1 MGDATTPGSIFFHWP
16 GMKNEIIT
24 YMQTMQFYFVSL
36 FDSIQLSFHQK
47 MESSTNS
54 LNLYLPF
61 PAGSLR
67 GSPQQISCFSLP
79 SPLWANMHRAFG
91 SRGSVSRDGKGGG
104 EKRKSQE
111 EASLTTLLP
120 SPHISPDRTSLFAL
134 NPPLFLGSQFRER
147 EPIFVVRFDSA
158 FPSAFL
164 SKRNFWLFR
173 QDQEKSAT
181 AAVSYPK
188 PHCRLLPSLC
198 VSQDWNNRG
207 HKTGG

>member
-1 MGDATTPGSIFFHWP
+1 MG
-16 GMKNEIIT
+16 
-24 YMQTMQFYFVSL
+24 
-36 FDSIQLSFHQK
+36 
-47 MESSTNS
+47 
-54 LNLYLPF
+54 
-61 PAGSLR
+61 R
-67 GSPQQISCFSLP
+67 G
-79 SPLWANMHRAFG
+79 
-91 SRGSVSRDGKGGG
+91 K
-104 EKRKSQE
+104 KRKSQE
-111 EASLTTLLP
+111 GASLTTLLP

-147 EPIFVVRFDSA
+147 KPIFVVRFDSA
-158 FPSAFL
+158 FPPAFL

-207 HKTGG
+207 HKTGGGYRESTKPKNRTLAPPIPCLRSPSVLPPPPITDIANSFCLLLSPLFSFSPAASSSSAV